1 MESEKQIYKNDIE
14 NKNSFT
20 LPKNYI
26 DQNKVVIKKNN
37 HKRSNSISDNLY
49 GANDFDQDL
58 ENNSFRFKTE
68 RTKKR
73 VSFNQ
78 RIQIINIHNYKYE
91 NKILY
96 YENQIPDDDKQDIPK
111 PSKCLSCLVF

>member
-1 MESEKQIYKNDIE
+1 MED
-14 NKNSFT
+14 NS
-20 LPKNYI
+20 P
-26 DQNKVVIKKNN
+26 KKNIIRRTKKKKATVNETLKAKKYPFQQIN